1 MGEIE
6 RIVKVKLKQHATL
19 ILSTALT
26 GKYSEKYWQFTSPDV
41 TRHYSSLEENDPSEL
56 IEILD
61 DLSIEGWELVC
72 PLIGEEDGYILR
84 TIEYKDDT
92 ITIYGDEQEIKDLYK
107 KN

>member
-26 GKYSEKYWQFTSPDV
+26 GKYTEKYWQFISPDI
-41 TRHYSSLEENDPSEL
+41 TRHYSSLDESEPSEL

-72 PLIGEEDGYILR
+72 PLVNEDGYILR
-84 TIEYKDDT
+84 SVEYKEDT

-107 KN
+107 